1 MSHRLL
7 FIYVQQGLEPHII
20 RNWDYVD
27 KSPGLLIEPGAVAIL
42 ARGHPDMDLIFVADP
57 MNHRIQSVRSD
68 ATIVARWGS
77 LGSADGEFN
86 NPRGVA
92 VLARSQDRILVQ
104 SQDPTRNCVFVSDC
118 DNHRI
123 QVFGIDGSFVRKWGS
138 QGNGDGQFY
147 YPCGVAV
154 LARSQDRILQKHPT
168 QDLVFVADSGNQR
181 VQVFNPNGSFVMK
194 WGTRGFNNGQFFNP
208 WGVAVHPSRDLV
220 FISDFQGN
228 HIQAFRS
235 DGTFLFQWGSHGSA
249 DGQFSLPKHLTLH
262 PTRDL
267 LFVTDSANHRVQ
279 IFDLDGSFVCKW
291 GSEGQADG
299 EFYFPS
305 GIAVHPTDDEV
316 YVSDEHQVQ
325 VFSMFRNGRK
335 CKRV

>member
-1 MSHRLL
+1 MSHYLL
-7 FIYVQQGLEPHII
+7 FIYVQQGLNPHII

-27 KSPGLLIEPGAVAIL
+27 KSPDLLIEPGAMAIL

-57 MNHRIQSVRSD
+57 MNHRMQSVRSD

-77 LGSADGEFN
+77 LGSADGEFH

-92 VLARSQDRILVQ
+92 VLAQPQ
-104 SQDPTRNCVFVSDC
+104 EPTRNCVFVSDC
-118 DNHRI
+118 YNHRI

-154 LARSQDRILQKHPT
+154 LARSQDRGHSTQNLVFVVDSGGHRVQVFDPDGLFLTKWSIQGFGQLLTIWGIAAHPT
-168 QDLVFVADSGNQR
+168 QDLI
-181 VQVFNPNGSFVMK
+181 
-194 WGTRGFNNGQFFNP
+194 
-208 WGVAVHPSRDLV
+208 
-220 FISDFQGN
+220 FISDFYG
-228 HIQAFRS
+228 HRIQAFRS
-235 DGTFLFQWGSHGSA
+235 DGAFLYQWGSKGSA
-249 DGQFSLPKHLTLH
+249 DGQFSFPKYLTLH
-262 PTRDL
+262 PTRDM
-267 LFVTDSANHRVQ
+267 LFVADSDNNRVQ
-279 IFDLDGSFVCKW
+279 VFDLDGSFVCKW
-291 GSEGQADG
+291 GSDG
-299 EFYFPS
+299 EFCLPS

-325 VFSMFRNGRK
+325 VFSLFRNGRK

>member
-1 MSHRLL
+1 MA
-7 FIYVQQGLEPHII
+7 F
-20 RNWDYVD
+20 
-27 KSPGLLIEPGAVAIL
+27 L
-42 ARGHPDMDLIFVADP
+42 ARGHPDTSLIFVADP

-92 VLARSQDRILVQ
+92 VLARSQDRILAQ
-104 SQDPTRNCVFVSDC
+104 SQDPTRNCIFVADC
-118 DNHRI
+118 FNHRI
-123 QVFGIDGSFVRKWGS
+123 QVFGIDGSFIRKWGS
-138 QGNGDGQFY
+138 RGNGDGQFY

-154 LARSQDRILQKHPT
+154 RARSQDRGHPT
-168 QDLVFVADSGNQR
+168 QDLVFVTDSGGHR
-181 VQVFNPNGSFVMK
+181 VQVFDADGLFLTK
-194 WGTRGFNNGQFFNP
+194 WSIEGFGQLLTI
-208 WGVAVHPSRDLV
+208 WGIVVHPTRDLV
-220 FISDFQGN
+220 FISDLSG
-228 HIQAFRS
+228 HCVLAFRS